1 MTDQQTST
9 KQASTKLGLT
19 AEEAAGAAIAQ
30 SVSLAAQNEV
40 DAFRNQ
46 NTINMVAMGVAYAK
60 WLQNPLLSKQFSE
73 VVDSARLSSIY
84 QESVLAKSF
93 GSSFEEPA
101 VVDTAEKPADIAP
114 QTAATAPAEKR
125 EHSLPVKVFNHF
137 LTPPKKPE

>member
-1 MTDQQTST
+1 MTDQQTTT

-46 NTINMVAMGVAYAK
+46 NTVNMVAMGVAYAK
-60 WLQNPLLSKQFSE
+60 WLQNPLLSEQFE
-73 VVDSARLSSIY
+73 AVVDSARLSSSY

-114 QTAATAPAEKR
+114 HAATAPAEKR
-125 EHSLPVKVFNHF
+125 EHSLPVKVFNYF